1 MADQALLNT
10 FDALSLR
17 RDSVPS
23 HVAPNFGGDRSLTD
37 SFIPRQTGPLDSFV
51 PFPVSQGDSG
61 LLPSRFH
68 HLFHDEPEED
78 PFAPPVPVDNSM
90 DGVFNGT
97 QGLPPQPT
105 GIPMR
110 PVHLGQY
117 SSPWGPAGSLTVGD
131 GLPLHGQPLLSGQ
144 PLRFGGKPQTGDA
157 DIIPTAIV
165 IKNIPFNI
173 KREQLL
179 QVIVRI

>member
-23 HVAPNFGGDRSLTD
+23 HVAPPLGGDRAVTD
-37 SFIPRQTGPLDSFV
+37 SFIPRQTGPLDSFA
-51 PFPVSQGDSG
+51 PFPVAQGDSG

-68 HLFHDEPEED
+68 HLFQDRPEED
-78 PFAPPVPVDNSM
+78 PFAPPVPVDSGV
-90 DGVFNGT
+90 DAVFNGA

-110 PVHLGQY
+110 PVHLGHY
-117 SSPWGPAGSLTVGD
+117 PSPWGPSGPLAVGD

-144 PLRFGGKPQTGDA
+144 PLRFGAKPPTGDS

-179 QVIVRI
+179 QVIVRV